1 MCLVYSVFHCNNVTR
16 TVFLYQKHHGSG
28 SQKGCRLQGSG
39 LNLTRLQGSQLNF
52 IKDSR
57 LQFCYYYFI
66 QNQILVDHRINKKQ
80 LILFL
85 NAVYS
90 LSLLYW
96 QFTEITVIP
105 NYLFISRY
113 VLKIVSTV
121 TQQKNKLDTVQWK
134 KPRR

>member
-85 NAVYS
+85 NGVYS

>member
-52 IKDSR
+52 IKGSR

-66 QNQILVDHRINKKQ
+66 QNQILVDHRISKKQ